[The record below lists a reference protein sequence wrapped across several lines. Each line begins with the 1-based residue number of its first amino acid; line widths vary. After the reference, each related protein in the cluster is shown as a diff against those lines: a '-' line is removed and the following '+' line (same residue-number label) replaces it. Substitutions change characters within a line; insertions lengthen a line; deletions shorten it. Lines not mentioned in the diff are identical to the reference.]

1 MTGIRDWVPVIPGEG
16 ETKAVAI
23 LLLAL
28 ADDPRDV
35 RTGGNASEFL
45 VAPYVAERFTR
56 PVADPFATEP
66 DPAPPRRTRTKK
78 GAQ

>member
-1 MTGIRDWVPVIPGEG
+1 MTGVRDWIPVIPGAG
-16 ETKAVAI
+16 ETKQVAI

-28 ADDPRDV
+28 ADDPSHV
-35 RTGGNASEFL
+35 RTGGNGSEFL

-56 PVADPFATEP
+56 PSADPFAVDP
-66 DPAPPRRTRTKK
+66 DPAPPRRTRSRK